1 MLFSVHTHSLF
12 PGRLPAELVLA
23 SSSFSALFNFSNDF
37 SLEYIITTAPQNF
50 SFSWY
55 SQIRAEIL
63 FPYCGYG
70 GALLAL
76 EGCTGIFSF
85 AGLRGV

>member
-1 MLFSVHTHSLF
+1 M
-12 PGRLPAELVLA
+12 ELVLA

-37 SLEYIITTAPQNF
+37 SLEYIITAPQNF
-50 SFSWY
+50 SFSRY
-55 SQIRAEIL
+55 SQIQAEML

-76 EGCTGIFSF
+76 EGCTGRFSF
-85 AGLRGV
+85 AGLRGI